1 MIDFSGYDLS
11 LFHSL
16 CAELGPDVVFER
28 YFDEDMN
35 VRDDAPEKLKEEI
48 RVLRMPDG
56 HPPIPEGVV
65 VR

>member
-1 MIDFSGYDLS
+1 MKDYSGCDLS
-11 LFHSL
+11 LFDSL